1 MICGRLM
8 MLPFTILLL
17 SSTAYTEVY
26 SCVDEKGGKYFSD
39 RGCPTG
45 PGNTKKDDISSVK
58 YSHPSLQ
65 KFQPAT
71 SVGGTGPSFKSEIDK
86 ARKVSEDIQKRSTK

>member
-1 MICGRLM
+1 M
-8 MLPFTILLL
+8 MSPFTILLL

-45 PGNTKKDDISSVK
+45 PGNAKKDDISSVK
-58 YSHPSLQ
+58 YNCKSSSQQSVLAALAPVLSLKLIKQ
-65 KFQPAT
+65 
-71 SVGGTGPSFKSEIDK
+71 E
-86 ARKVSEDIQKRSTK
+86 RSPRIFSDAV